1 MGYVW
6 WQEEEV
12 QQQLQKLTPKEVD
25 DFWENLGPTPDTDD
39 QGNYSQTAE
48 VTVNVLPG
56 KPEDVPAK
64 LFDENRRQ
72 VTLINA
78 PLLTLQRK
86 SNLIYFD
93 VCTKIACISKTC
105 IAINLQAGEIADLQ
119 ADIVSLEE
127 QLEALEVLCEVKE
140 EDKAV
145 STRHRHSYV
154 YTYM

>member
-39 QGNYSQTAE
+39 EGNYSQTAE

-86 SNLIYFD
+86 SNFIL
-93 VCTKIACISKTC
+93 T
-105 IAINLQAGEIADLQ
+105 
-119 ADIVSLEE
+119 
-127 QLEALEVLCEVKE
+127 
-140 EDKAV
+140 
-145 STRHRHSYV
+145 YV
-154 YTYM
+154 RK